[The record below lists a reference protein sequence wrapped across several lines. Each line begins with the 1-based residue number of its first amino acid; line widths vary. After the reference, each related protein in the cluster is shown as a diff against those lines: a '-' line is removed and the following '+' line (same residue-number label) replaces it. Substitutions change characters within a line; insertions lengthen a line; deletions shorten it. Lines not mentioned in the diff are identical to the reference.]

1 MIKQGLRQWFSRLEI
16 TSLIDW
22 KNHVLDSSI
31 LVLVQF
37 HADWSEKSNKLKK
50 QLSPLDSSKYWNT
63 IEVNIDLNPLLAK
76 ALEIKTLPSLYLINK
91 GRTVQKFEGD
101 LSHKKYEQ
109 LVNNMKLIS
118 GEWTEE
124 NLAEHLLNTA
134 YEKLENKNWDEAIEN
149 YAETL
154 KLEKILKKYELTCW
168 FGLAKSHFQ
177 RGDYDNSEFF
187 IDKIRTKYIVTIG
200 NNSEIQENIQNI
212 LKTIGDKRDKS
223 KYKEYHVIIQG
234 INQEIFEDPYN
245 NKIHA
250 KLAITHYD
258 FGFIDE
264 AINKCLQVI
273 KSEGTLTGFGYK
285 ALMEIVQDLGPDNQ
299 YVKDLQPKLKVLHAK
314 YRK

>member
-1 MIKQGLRQWFSRLEI
+1 M
-16 TSLIDW
+16 
-22 KNHVLDSSI
+22 
-31 LVLVQF
+31 
-37 HADWSEKSNKLKK
+37 
-50 QLSPLDSSKYWNT
+50 
-63 IEVNIDLNPLLAK
+63 
-76 ALEIKTLPSLYLINK
+76 
-91 GRTVQKFEGD
+91 
-101 LSHKKYEQ
+101 
-109 LVNNMKLIS
+109 
-118 GEWTEE
+118 
-124 NLAEHLLNTA
+124 
-134 YEKLENKNWDEAIEN
+134 
-149 YAETL
+149 
-154 KLEKILKKYELTCW
+154 
-168 FGLAKSHFQ
+168 
-177 RGDYDNSEFF
+177 
-187 IDKIRTKYIVTIG
+187 TIG